1 MRSVGQKMAK
11 LAFCPR
17 VLLVKIS
24 FLKKV
29 LIWSISDQK
38 TLRTKKLRIKK
49 IHHHAKIQ
57 LKNFKNEGVIS
68 DLEILLV
75 MKNLVTLQKSFGMVS
90 RGYTPILVKISI
102 TVRQIY
108 RPVPPEKFW
117 ANPFFCE
124 TIKVDQNDSCRK

>member
-1 MRSVGQKMAK
+1 M
-11 LAFCPR
+11 
-17 VLLVKIS
+17 
-24 FLKKV
+24 
-29 LIWSISDQK
+29 
-38 TLRTKKLRIKK
+38 RIKK

-57 LKNFKNEGVIS
+57 LNNFKNEGEIS

-108 RPVPPEKFW
+108 RPVPPEEFW
-117 ANPFFCE
+117 ANPFRLSLVHDE
-124 TIKVDQNDSCRK
+124 TLQNHVTSQVFS